1 MFWDTAA
8 KYYDIFEK
16 LYNGKVNKKLGIVV
30 GELIDSNDDVL
41 ECACGTG
48 MLSKHIAP
56 KCNRLIATD
65 FSTGMLQKTKKN
77 LSSYSNVKVRRANI
91 MELQCKSECFDKV
104 VAGNVIHLL
113 DDPVSALQELN
124 RVCKPGG
131 KIIIPTYVNK
141 ENNGNLSLFIKLI
154 SKLGANFNKHFD
166 YNSYKEFFYSL
177 GVTNVKYVLI
187 KGRMPC
193 AIAIITKE

>member
-56 KCNRLIATD
+56 NCNRLIATD

-131 KIIIPTYVNK
+131 KIIVPTYVNK
-141 ENNGNLSLFIKLI
+141 ENNGNLSLFIKLM
-154 SKLGANFNKHFD
+154 SKLGANFNQHYD

-177 GVTNVKYVLI
+177 GVTNVKYILI